1 MANEPTRPIGGTTMN
16 NLVINKETTVKEAL
30 AGNGVLM
37 VGKIKNKKQREM
49 EMMSVEVLNSTS
61 KEQALATNNVIMVG
75 RRPNKREVM
84 AKMEAN
90 NAIVDISEDKV
101 EIPEFLLRVQEERK
115 LSKIQR
121 VENKKKAPIK
131 KPSFRNAFISI
142 LKIL

>member
-37 VGKIKNKKQREM
+37 VGRI
-49 EMMSVEVLNSTS
+49 
-61 KEQALATNNVIMVG
+61 
-75 RRPNKREVM
+75 PNKREVM

-115 LSKIQR
+115 LSERKLSETQR
-121 VENKKKAPIK
+121 MENKKKAPAK

-142 LKIL
+142 LKVL

>member
-1 MANEPTRPIGGTTMN
+1 MN

-30 AGNGVLM
+30 AGNGILM

-61 KEQALATNNVIMVG
+61 KEQALATNN
-75 RRPNKREVM
+75 
-84 AKMEAN
+84 
-90 NAIVDISEDKV
+90 AIVDIAEDKV

-115 LSKIQR
+115 LSKTQR
-121 VENKKKAPIK
+121 MENKKKAPTK

-142 LKIL
+142 LKVL

>member
-37 VGKIKNKKQREM
+37 VGRI
-49 EMMSVEVLNSTS
+49 
-61 KEQALATNNVIMVG
+61 
-75 RRPNKREVM
+75 PNKREVM

-115 LSKIQR
+115 LSETQR
-121 VENKKKAPIK
+121 MENKKKAPIK

-142 LKIL
+142 LKILQ